1 MFEVSKD
8 ERQSWTVV
16 RAGTW
21 GKYLSPRVFD
31 VLSNSGIPCEVT
43 LPDGRT
49 ERFGEASRQFQII
62 LKNSDALKAISSLNE
77 MRIAESYLRGDIDL
91 EGDLIQSFELRN
103 MLVDSSPL
111 VSIWRFLEPLV
122 FGQIRTNRRAIASH
136 YDVDADF
143 FMSFLDSQTPSYTQG
158 VYIDDSETLEAATI
172 RKFSYCYEIL
182 NLKPGDHIL
191 DIGPGW
197 GAWLEY
203 ASARGV
209 KCTGI
214 TISQESADYLRKKAA
229 NLGYDWNIGLFDL
242 LEYQS
247 KDKFDAIVMMGVI
260 EHLPQ
265 YDLVVEKF
273 RALVRPG
280 GRIFLDGSACKK
292 KYDVSKF
299 LVKYIYPGNHSYML
313 LDDFLR
319 ALTNTPLRIVELY
332 NDRHSYFL
340 TARQWARNLESNYP
354 FIRDKF
360 GEDVYRRFRLYLW
373 GTAYQFQSGG
383 LDCYRMVIVHPT
395 WKVDSKPGCAA

>member
-49 ERFGEASRQFQII
+49 ERFGEASPQFQII

-77 MRIAESYLRGDIDL
+77 MRIAELYLRGDIDL

-143 FMSFLDSQTPSYTQG
+143 FMSFLDRQTPSYTQG

-172 RKFSYCYEIL
+172 RKFSYCYETL

-214 TISQESADYLRKKAA
+214 TISQSLQIISGKK
-229 NLGYDWNIGLFDL
+229 
-242 LEYQS
+242 
-247 KDKFDAIVMMGVI
+247 
-260 EHLPQ
+260 
-265 YDLVVEKF
+265 
-273 RALVRPG
+273 
-280 GRIFLDGSACKK
+280 
-292 KYDVSKF
+292 
-299 LVKYIYPGNHSYML
+299 
-313 LDDFLR
+313 
-319 ALTNTPLRIVELY
+319 
-332 NDRHSYFL
+332 
-340 TARQWARNLESNYP
+340 RQ
-354 FIRDKF
+354 I
-360 GEDVYRRFRLYLW
+360 
-373 GTAYQFQSGG
+373 
-383 LDCYRMVIVHPT
+383 
-395 WKVDSKPGCAA
+395 

>member
-1 MFEVSKD
+1 VIFDQVK
-8 ERQSWTVV
+8 Q
-16 RAGTW
+16 
-21 GKYLSPRVFD
+21 LSTRVFD
-31 VLSNSGIPCEVT
+31 ILRDSGISCQLT
-43 LPDGRT
+43 FPDGRT
-49 ERFGEASRQFQII
+49 ERFGEASPQFQII
-62 LKNSDALKAISSLNE
+62 LKNSDALKAILSLNE

-143 FMSFLDSQTPSYTQG
+143 FMSFLDRQTPSYTQG

-172 RKFSYCYEIL
+172 RKFSYCYETL

-280 GRIFLDGSACKK
+280 GRIFLDGSASEK
-292 KYDVSKF
+292 KYDVAKF
-299 LVKYIYPGNHSYML
+299 LVKYIYPGNHSYMVL
-313 LDDFLR
+313 HDFLR

-354 FIRDKF
+354 FIMDKF

-395 WKVDSKPGCAA
+395 WKVDSKPG